1 MKYLLEGQQ
10 TDRIKFRLLQRSDF
24 DTWLSFFEH
33 PDAATYLGMQD
44 IGSPKEQCEAWF
56 NKVEGRYKN
65 NTGGL
70 NVLVEKSSG
79 RFVGQCGLLVQE
91 VDGKDELEIGY
102 SLLPEFWNKGYATE
116 AARLCRDYAFE
127 HNFRDSLISIIH
139 VDNIRSEKVALKNDM
154 RLTKQTTY
162 RGLPV
167 NIYRITQEEWEKMTL
182 PGSK

>member
-24 DTWLSFFEH
+24 NVWLTFFEH
-33 PDAATYLGMQD
+33 PDAAAYLGMSN
-44 IGSPKEQCEAWF
+44 IGSPREQCEAWF
-56 NKVEGRYKN
+56 QKVEGRYKN

-70 NVLVEKSSG
+70 NVLVEKSSD

-91 VDGKDELEIGY
+91 VDGKEELEIGY
-102 SLLPEFWNKGYATE
+102 SLLPEFWGKGYATE

-139 VDNIRSEKVALKNDM
+139 VDNIRSEKVALRNGM
-154 RLTKQTTY
+154 SISKQTTY
-162 RGLPV
+162 HGLPV
-167 NIYRITQEEWEKMTL
+167 NIYRITREEWDKL
-182 PGSK
+182 K